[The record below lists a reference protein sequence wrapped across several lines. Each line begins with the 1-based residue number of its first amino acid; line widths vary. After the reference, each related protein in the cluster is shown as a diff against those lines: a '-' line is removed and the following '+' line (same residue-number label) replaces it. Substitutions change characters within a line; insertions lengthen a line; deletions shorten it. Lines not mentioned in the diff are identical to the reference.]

1 MLYQVSDQIFRNFLN
16 ANKFVLIL
24 LAVVLIFGCN
34 QNRGKDF
41 IKLDAPLEEV
51 LPQIVLIAP
60 EQQDKNGQ
68 PLEITVGSTFSGE
81 GEYGIG
87 DGETHGFRWTFFNQ
101 HAVEG
106 NRYIFAVT
114 SYNWGG
120 SGTFYYLTVVDKTTL
135 KSVSEVL
142 LGDRVKIE
150 SVALTAPNTD
160 SVSVN
165 YMDRESGTAM
175 ADTPDKAVE
184 KHFKMDQEQLKEMS
198 PKN

>member
-1 MLYQVSDQIFRNFLN
+1 MLYQVSHHIFRILL
-16 ANKFVLIL
+16 KPHKLVLIL
-24 LAVVLIFGCN
+24 LVVVIIYGCN
-34 QNRGKDF
+34 QNRSKKTFKDLVNKDSF
-41 IKLDAPLEEV
+41 ASLEDM

-68 PLEITVGSTFSGE
+68 PLEITVGNTFSGE

-87 DGETHGFRWTFFNQ
+87 GGETHGFRWTLFNQ
-101 HAVEG
+101 HAVGG
-106 NRYIFAVT
+106 NRYIFAVA

-120 SGTFYYLTVVDKTTL
+120 SGTFYYLTAVDKTTL

-150 SVALTAPNTD
+150 NVTLIAPGTD
-160 SVSVN
+160 TVSVN

-175 ADTPDKAVE
+175 ADTLIR
-184 KHFKMDQEQLKEMS
+184 Q
-198 PKN
+198 